1 MSKDNDN
8 SAALKEKATTAKRSE
23 GQDDASLRASSR
35 DANTTTMDA
44 EKATSLIIAPY
55 VTEKTFNQIE
65 KENKLAFIVSEKANK
80 KQILEALQILYETEA
95 AEVNTARTIRGKKA
109 FVRFKAPDGARE
121 LATKLGL
128 V

>member
-1 MSKDNDN
+1 MSKNGDKP
-8 SAALKEKATTAKRSE
+8 SAPVTNGMTAEEATTV
-23 GQDDASLRASSR
+23 
-35 DANTTTMDA
+35 
-44 EKATSLIIAPY
+44 IIAPY

-65 KENKLAFIVSEKANK
+65 KENKLSFMVAEHASKGRIV
-80 KQILEALQILYETEA
+80 EAIRILYEAEA

-109 FVRFKAPDGARE
+109 FVKFKEPEGARE

>member
-1 MSKDNDN
+1 MSKQEPK
-8 SAALKEKATTAKRSE
+8 AMTAEEATTI
-23 GQDDASLRASSR
+23 
-35 DANTTTMDA
+35 
-44 EKATSLIIAPY
+44 IIAPY

-65 KENKLAFIVSEKANK
+65 KENKLSFMVAEHASKSKI
-80 KQILEALQILYETEA
+80 IEAIRILYEAEA

-109 FVRFKAPDGARE
+109 FVTFKAPEGARE